1 MQTIELTK
9 EARSLLLA
17 CYSGAHIKVDDGNRD
32 AYRELA
38 ESGLMIPLHTPL
50 GRESAYRMTEAGV
63 STASSCAP
71 SPPKAS
77 SPRG

>member
-17 CYSGAHIKVDDGNRD
+17 CYSGVHVLVDDDNRN

-38 ESGLMIPLHTPL
+38 EAGMMTPLHTPL
-50 GRESAYRMTEAGV
+50 GRNSAYRMTEAGV
-63 STASSCAP
+63 SAASNLGP
-71 SPPKAS
+71 SPAKA
-77 SPRG
+77 PLLHG